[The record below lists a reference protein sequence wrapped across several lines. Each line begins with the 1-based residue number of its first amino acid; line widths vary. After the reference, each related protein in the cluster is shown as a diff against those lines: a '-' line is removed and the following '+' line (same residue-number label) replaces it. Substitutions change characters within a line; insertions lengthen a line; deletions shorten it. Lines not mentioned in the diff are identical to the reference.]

1 MSVLHATAPAFEPA
15 PPIGERSRPAAE
27 TVALLRP
34 HFARLGITRLARQT
48 GLDTIGIPCFSA
60 IRPNAPTLSVNMGK
74 GLDDHA
80 AMASAVMEAV
90 EYAYAETPATPRRRA
105 SAVMLLDEGRA
116 LFDVSPWLPPGTALD
131 PQQPLD
137 WLAGE
142 DLLTGAAVLA
152 PRDAL
157 TLGGAPDLPAI
168 SQSTNGLAS
177 GNTADEALFHA
188 LCELIERDAT
198 SLWVFRSDAAVARSA
213 LDPASFTDPDLDAL
227 VQRIDR
233 AGFRLTLF
241 DQTTDLGLPVIL
253 ALLSP
258 ADRPPTRYFD
268 LAAGCSCHPIAAR
281 AAIRATVEAAQTR
294 VSNIAGARDDVDPA
308 EYHQSVSASLQALA
322 AIPPNP
328 PAKPPTGLR
337 PGLDDC
343 SLGTM
348 LDHLTLRLQRAG
360 LTRIAVFP
368 LGGETE
374 GVAVLRLLA
383 HGLEDQATNRHWR
396 PGPRGLRAMLGL

>member
-1 MSVLHATAPAFEPA
+1 M
-15 PPIGERSRPAAE
+15 GERSRPPAE
-27 TVALLRP
+27 TVARLRP

-48 GLDTIGIPCFSA
+48 GLDVIGIPCFSA

-74 GLDDHA
+74 GLDDPA

-90 EYAYAETPATPRRRA
+90 EYAYAEAPATPRQRA
-105 SAVMLLDEGRA
+105 SAATLLAAGRA
-116 LFDVSPWLPPGTALD
+116 LFDISPWLPPGTGLD
-131 PQQPLD
+131 PGRPLD
-137 WLAGE
+137 WLEGR
-142 DLLTGAAVLA
+142 DLFTGAAVLA

-157 TLGGAPDLPAI
+157 TLGGAADLPAI

-177 GNTADEALFHA
+177 GNRADEALFHA

-198 SLWVFRSDAAVARSA
+198 SLWVFRSDAAVAASA
-213 LDPASFTDPDLDAL
+213 LDPAAFADPELDAL
-227 VQRIDR
+227 VARIGR

-268 LAAGCSCHPIAAR
+268 LAAGCSCHPVAAR

-308 EYHQSVSASLQALA
+308 EYHQAASASLQGLA
-322 AIPPNP
+322 AIPPDPLAMP
-328 PAKPPTGLR
+328 PAGLA
-337 PGLDDC
+337 PGRDDC
-343 SLGTM
+343 SLGGM
-348 LDHLTLRLQRAG
+348 LDHLRSRLRRAG
-360 LTRIAVFP
+360 LTRIAAFP

-396 PGPRGLRAMLGL
+396 PGPRALRAMLGLQ

>member
-15 PPIGERSRPAAE
+15 PPAGERSRPAAE
-27 TVALLRP
+27 TVARLRP

-90 EYAYAETPATPRRRA
+90 EYAYAEAPAAPRQRA
-105 SAVMLLDEGRA
+105 SAGTLLAAGRA
-116 LFDVSPWLPPGTALD
+116 LFDISPWLPTGAGLD
-131 PQQPLD
+131 PDQPID
-137 WLAGE
+137 WLAGH
-142 DLLTGAAVLA
+142 DLFTGADMLA

-157 TLGGAPDLPAI
+157 TLGGAPDLPSI

-177 GNTADEALFHA
+177 GNTVDEALFHA

-198 SLWVFRSDAAVARSA
+198 SLWVFRSEAAVRRGAI
-213 LDPASFTDPDLDAL
+213 DPVAFGDPDLDAL
-227 VQRIDR
+227 IHRITR

-268 LAAGCSCHPIAAR
+268 LAAGCSCHPISAR

-294 VSNIAGARDDVDPA
+294 VSNIAGARDDVDPS
-308 EYHQSVSASLQALA
+308 EYHQSVSASLHALA
-322 AIPPNP
+322 AIPPDPAASP
-328 PAKPPTGLR
+328 PAGLR
-337 PGLDDC
+337 PDRDDC
-343 SLGTM
+343 SLGAM
-348 LDHLTLRLQRAG
+348 LDHLKSRLQRAG
-360 LTRIAVFP
+360 LTRIAAFP

-396 PGPRGLRAMLGL
+396 PGPRALRAMLGL